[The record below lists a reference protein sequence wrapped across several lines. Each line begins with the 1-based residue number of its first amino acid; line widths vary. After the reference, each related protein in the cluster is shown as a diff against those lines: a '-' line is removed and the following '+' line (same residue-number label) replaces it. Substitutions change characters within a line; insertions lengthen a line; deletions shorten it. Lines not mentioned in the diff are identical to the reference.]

1 MRDHI
6 AQRGIALPLGI
17 VPDAVFFTEILDS
30 NYNIVAHFKN
40 LKP

>member
-1 MRDHI
+1 
-6 AQRGIALPLGI
+6 

-40 LKP
+40 LKC